1 MKTVKDYHYFYLKC
15 GVLLLADVFDK
26 CKNISLKNYG
36 LCPIHYLSA

>member
-1 MKTVKDYHYFYLKC
+1 MKTVKDYHHFYLKC

-26 CKNISLKNYG
+26 YKNIKNYG